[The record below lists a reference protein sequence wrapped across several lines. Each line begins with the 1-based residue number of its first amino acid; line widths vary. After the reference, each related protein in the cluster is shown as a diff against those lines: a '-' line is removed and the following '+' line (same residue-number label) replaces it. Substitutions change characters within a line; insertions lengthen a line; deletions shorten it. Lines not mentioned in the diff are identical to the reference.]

1 MGGGVKRVAAA
12 IFLAGCTSATA
23 TIANEANDVRGA
35 AVRARAHLEAAQG
48 ELNEIEQSA
57 AAVHQS
63 VAYVSDEQS
72 PVWVTMQFISAAV
85 GLAAVAAIVY
95 RLKK

>member
-1 MGGGVKRVAAA
+1 LKRIAAV
-12 IFLAGCTSATA
+12 LLLTGCASATA
-23 TIANEANDVRGA
+23 TIAAEANDVRA
-35 AVRARAHLEAAQG
+35 SAVRARGHLEAAQL
-48 ELNEIEQSA
+48 ELAEIEQSA

-63 VAYVSDEQS
+63 VAYVSDAES

-95 RLKK
+95 KLKK